1 MQNLKSDISE
11 KIVLINHNREEAI
24 LSSNACFSRD
34 AIRLNPQRLKVPDEQ
49 NMRPPF
55 FHDTDKIIHSRV
67 YTRYI
72 DKTQVFSRMDNDH
85 ITHRVLH
92 VQLVA
97 KIARTIGRSLRLN
110 EDLIEAISL
119 GHDLGHVPYGHAG
132 ERALNIICEEEGI
145 GYFTHGAQSIRSVME
160 LENQGEGLNL
170 TLQTMDGILCHNGEL
185 FTKKYAPD
193 QSKTL
198 ERFLDEY
205 SSCFTVPKYPNKLI
219 PMTLEGCV
227 VRLSDIIAYIG
238 RDVEDAI
245 TVGLINRPDLPKE
258 VTSVLG
264 SRNDE
269 IVNTLV
275 CDIINN
281 SFGKEELEFSPHVFD
296 ALIYLRKFNYKQIYL
311 NEANRKDEAKLIPM
325 FRFLFD
331 SYVKDL
337 ENPESYI
344 SRWAEEKI
352 SHDYRSETREKRI
365 IIDYLAGMTDRFFNK
380 QYMERALPQI
390 RGYKF

>member
-1 MQNLKSDISE
+1 MQYLHKEIAE
-11 KIVLINHNREEAI
+11 EIVRTNNDRERAAF
-24 LSSNACFSRD
+24 SPHACFSQD
-34 AIRLNPQRLKVPDEQ
+34 AIRLHPGRQKVPDEL

-72 DKTQVFSRMDNDH
+72 DKTQVFSRMENDH

-97 KIARTIGRSLRLN
+97 KIARTIGRCLRLN

-145 GYFTHGAQSIRSVME
+145 GYFTHGAQSIRAVME
-160 LENQGEGLNL
+160 LENHGKGLNL
-170 TLQTMDGILCHNGEL
+170 TFQTMDGILCHNGEL
-185 FTKKYAPD
+185 FTKKYSPD
-193 QSKTL
+193 RSKTL
-198 ERFLDEY
+198 ERFLDDY
-205 SSCFTVPKYPNKLI
+205 RSCFTVPNYPKKLV

-245 TVGLINRPDLPKE
+245 TVGLIDRSDLPE
-258 VTSVLG
+258 ETSRLLG
-264 SRNDE
+264 DQNNS

-281 SFGKEELEFSPHVFD
+281 SYGKGELEFSPPVFE
-296 ALIYLRKFNYKQIYL
+296 ALIALRKFNYTRIYL
-311 NEANRKDEAKLIPM
+311 NEANRRDEAKLIPM

-331 SYVKDL
+331 SYKKDL
-337 ENPESYI
+337 DNPDSYI
-344 SRWAEEKI
+344 SRWVDRI
-352 SHDYRSETREKRI
+352 SGDYRSETREKRI

-380 QYMERALPQI
+380 QYTERALPTI